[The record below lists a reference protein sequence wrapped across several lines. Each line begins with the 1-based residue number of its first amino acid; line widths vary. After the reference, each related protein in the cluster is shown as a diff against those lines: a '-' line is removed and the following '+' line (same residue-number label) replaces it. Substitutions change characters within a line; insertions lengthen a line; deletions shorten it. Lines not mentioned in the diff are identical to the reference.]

1 MNVSPKT
8 QAPTHTAQG
17 VHGTLIDLAAL
28 YATQHVILYFY
39 PKDFTPGCT
48 QEALDFKAAYP
59 HIKQLG
65 GEVIGVSR
73 DSLATHQKFAAK
85 HELPYELIADESTEL
100 CQKFGVWQEKKMFNR
115 IYMGIV
121 RYTFLIKKNG
131 IIEQSW
137 AKVRVKNH
145 VQDVCAALAQLT

>member
-1 MNVSPKT
+1 MNLSAQT
-8 QAPTHTAQG
+8 QAPTHIAQG
-17 VHGTLIDLAAL
+17 LHDAVIDLATL
-28 YATQHVILYFY
+28 YATKHVIVYFY

-59 HIKQLG
+59 HIQQLG

-73 DSLATHQKFAAK
+73 DTLATHQKFAAK

-121 RYTFLIKKNG
+121 RYTFLIKKG
-131 IIEQSW
+131 GLIEQSW

-145 VQDVCAALAQLT
+145 VQEVCASLETLT